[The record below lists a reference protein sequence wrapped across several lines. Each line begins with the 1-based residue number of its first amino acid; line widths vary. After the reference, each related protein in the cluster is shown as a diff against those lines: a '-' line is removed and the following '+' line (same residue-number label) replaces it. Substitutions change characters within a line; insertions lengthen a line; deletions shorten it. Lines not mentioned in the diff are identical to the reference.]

1 MPAQRIYLSLLLILC
16 SFFSCDEKKYQATLL
31 KNNPSPSTPTADL
44 ISNEIAPV
52 AESFE
57 GFVKAAS
64 QHFSIPGARSSV
76 VRGRNGLELT
86 IDPSKLEKEDGSP
99 IDGKIALSLVE
110 LVNSKDLF
118 KANAATISDGR
129 LLVSGGSYFIGM
141 ECRGQK
147 LHLKKGATL
156 EVHFPLLKK
165 NEMELFY
172 GERDSTLNMNWK
184 SAGILLQEEEIV
196 PVNGMAESISFMD
209 NSLLTLDNPPLDL
222 NDNTALNT
230 YKTLNDEVYYYN
242 RKLRLSQLVDT
253 INKHGKRVFI
263 DTIYN
268 WPKNL
273 PKDKVLDSNYLAWV
287 YGPRLTYR
295 LKTCSAYLQ
304 EKAAAEKRKLW
315 LLKEDENW
323 KTRTLAGQIQRYYA
337 PAAVSRLGW
346 INCDRY
352 YEDKDRINVELELP
366 ITMNNSRMEYFIIF
380 KSFNGLINKTLYY
393 SKEKNNYLENLPLGE
408 GITVVAFI
416 KKGGVIYQCK
426 EDFVVRKT
434 GKLSLDFS
442 SISQQELKNIF
453 GGNVKI

>member
-110 LVNSKDLF
+110 LINSKDLF

-147 LHLKKGATL
+147 LRLKKGATL

-184 SAGILLQEEEIV
+184 SAGILLQEEKIV

-273 PKDKVLDSNYLAWV
+273 PKDKVLEIGRAHV
-287 YGPRLTYR
+287 
-295 LKTCSAYLQ
+295 
-304 EKAAAEKRKLW
+304 
-315 LLKEDENW
+315 
-323 KTRTLAGQIQRYYA
+323 
-337 PAAVSRLGW
+337 
-346 INCDRY
+346 
-352 YEDKDRINVELELP
+352 
-366 ITMNNSRMEYFIIF
+366 
-380 KSFNGLINKTLYY
+380 
-393 SKEKNNYLENLPLGE
+393 
-408 GITVVAFI
+408 
-416 KKGGVIYQCK
+416 
-426 EDFVVRKT
+426 
-434 GKLSLDFS
+434 
-442 SISQQELKNIF
+442 
-453 GGNVKI
+453 